1 MPSLCVTE
9 RRVALKKDLS
19 TEEEQ
24 KAVYEKLA
32 KRAVENMIR
41 RGINAKYA
49 ADREDALSMAMDMI
63 PEGASVGTAD
73 SATLLQ
79 IGIFSALKKRKK
91 NEILNPFIRDEEGS
105 LLVQGEERYELARK
119 VFLSDVYLI
128 GTNAVTL
135 DGKLVNVDGYGNR
148 VAAMIFGP
156 RKVIIIAGANKIV
169 RDVEEAVKRVRNV
182 CAPQNVVRHITKHQK
197 GHYQDL
203 PCAKTGFCTDC
214 THPWKICNYTTIIE
228 GVRQSER
235 GRISVIL
242 VGERLGI

>member
-1 MPSLCVTE
+1 LE
-9 RRVALKKDLS
+9 KDLS

-24 KAVYEKLA
+24 KAVYHKLA
-32 KRAVENMIR
+32 KKALENMNK
-41 RGINAKYA
+41 RGICAKYA
-49 ADREDALSMAMDMI
+49 SDREDALSIVMDMI

-79 IGIFSALKKRKK
+79 LGVFPSLKKRNK
-91 NEILNPFIRDEEGS
+91 NEIFNPFRRDDEGRF
-105 LLVQGEERYELARK
+105 LVHEGERHEIMRK

-135 DGKLVNVDGYGNR
+135 DGKLVNIDAYGNR

-156 RKVIIIAGANKIV
+156 RKVIIVAGGNKIV
-169 RDVEEAVKRVRNV
+169 RNVEDALNRVRNI
-182 CAPQNVVRHITKHQK
+182 CAPQNVIRHVTKHQAEW
-197 GHYQDL
+197 YQDL
-203 PCAKTGFCTDC
+203 PCVKTGFCADC
-214 THPWKICNYTTIIE
+214 AHPWRICNYTTIIE

-235 GRISVIL
+235 GRINVVL